1 MPDNDRR
8 APVRLLKRLYR
19 FRRQAA
25 RPGPGRIF
33 LRRRKRALRAALVRG
48 WTGGYILTEGGEL
61 AFIPAPLD
69 ARGERLMF
77 YGFAAPTGALAFA
90 PEGGIAI
97 DVGANLGEWSVP
109 LAKAVGRG
117 GQVLCI
123 EPNAVVADAL
133 AATLRVNNFRQAW
146 VLPVGLSEVEGC
158 GYLSVASGDSGLSRL
173 AVAAAVGTVPVS
185 LRSLDAVVAEYGLAR
200 LDLVKIDVEGHE
212 RQVLS
217 GGMRTLRQFLPALV
231 FESGHESGNDRAAIA
246 RLLDDA
252 GYDIVAVL
260 HDYGALAGTLDDYIA
275 ATGACTGS
283 EARNILALP
292 RPML

>member
-8 APVRLLKRLYR
+8 EPVRLLKRLYR
-19 FRRQAA
+19 FRQRAA
-25 RPGPGRIF
+25 GRGPGRLF
-33 LRRRKRALRAALVRG
+33 MPRRKEALRAALTRG

-61 AFIPAPLD
+61 AFVPAPID
-69 ARGERLMF
+69 AGGERLMF

-90 PEGGIAI
+90 PKGGVAI

-117 GQVLCI
+117 GRVLCV

-146 VLPVGLSEVEGC
+146 VLPVGLSEAEGS
-158 GYLSVASGDSGLSRL
+158 GHLSVASGDSGLSRL
-173 AVAAAVGTVPVS
+173 TVAVAVGTVPVS
-185 LRSLDAVVAEYGLAR
+185 LRSLDAVVAEHGLAR

-217 GGMRTLRQFLPALV
+217 GGMKTLRQFRPALV
-231 FESGHESGNDRAAIA
+231 LESGHESGDDRAAIA
-246 RLLDDA
+246 PLLDDP
-252 GYDIVAVL
+252 GYHIVPVL
-260 HDYGALAGTLDDYIA
+260 HDYGALAGPLNDYIS

-283 EARNILALP
+283 
-292 RPML
+292 